1 MLNPAFIKEAFMI
14 LSFRRLM
21 RLCFLAS
28 MCGGAWAQP
37 QTVEF
42 NSLDRKQG
50 FPALLSGRAIYSD
63 KISGVFT
70 RPEKADGNVPVMVIM
85 HGSGGKSDIGTGEWS
100 RYFLS
105 MGIATLEVDSFGPR
119 GITATAADQ
128 SQLSYAASTVD
139 ALMALQAVAK
149 LPGVD
154 VSKVGVIGFSRG
166 GQASTNSGY
175 VRVRSAVLKES
186 KLAFALH
193 IALYG
198 GCSMFGTPD
207 KTPILF
213 LMGDDDDYVAPAT
226 CSRFVDAMRSRGASI
241 AFEVYPN
248 TKHGFDQDRK
258 DLRAPRAQTWKTC
271 APRYQDIDSLT
282 YSVGGKDV
290 SGKEYGEAMG
300 KCMTTGVTVGP
311 NYQSRDLARASVTR
325 FVRKNFASG
334 S

>member
-1 MLNPAFIKEAFMI
+1 MFSI
-14 LSFRRLM
+14 FRRVAQ
-21 RLCFLAS
+21 LCISVSLCCS
-28 MCGGAWAQP
+28 AWAQP
-37 QTVEF
+37 QTIEF
-42 NSLDRKQG
+42 KSLERKQG
-50 FPALLSGRAIYSD
+50 FPALMSGRAKYD
-63 KISGVFT
+63 DMANGVFT
-70 RPEKADGNVPVMVIM
+70 RPGNAVGNVPVMVIM

-100 RYFLS
+100 RFFLS

-119 GITATAADQ
+119 GISATAADQ

-149 LPGVD
+149 LPGID
-154 VSKVGVIGFSRG
+154 VSKIGVIGFSRG

-175 VRVRSAVLKES
+175 VKVRSAVLKES

-213 LMGDDDDYVAPAT
+213 LMGDDDDYAAPAT
-226 CSRFVDAMRSRGASI
+226 CSHFVDVMRSRGANI

-271 APRYQDIDSLT
+271 APRSQDIDSLT

-311 NYQSRDLARASVTR
+311 NYPAITASRTAVKS
-325 FVRKNFASG
+325 FVSKNFAM
-334 S
+334 

>member
-1 MLNPAFIKEAFMI
+1 MFLI
-14 LSFRRLM
+14 FRRLM
-21 RLCFLAS
+21 QLCFLAS

-85 HGSGGKSDIGTGEWS
+85 HGSGGKSEIGTGEWS
-100 RYFLS
+100 RYFLE
-105 MGIATLEVDSFGPR
+105 MGIATFVVDSFGPR

-128 SQLSYAASTVD
+128 SQLSYTASTVD

-149 LPGVD
+149 LPGID
-154 VSKVGVIGFSRG
+154 AGKIGVIGFSRG
-166 GQASTNSGY
+166 GLAATNSGY
-175 VRVRSAVLKES
+175 VKVLSAVLKGS
-186 KLAFALH
+186 KLHFALH

-198 GCSMFGTPD
+198 GCSQFGTTD

-226 CSRFVDAMRSRGASI
+226 CSRFVDAMRSRGANI
-241 AFEVYPN
+241 EFDVYPN

-258 DLRAPRAQTWKTC
+258 ELRAPRAQTLKSC
-271 APRYQDIDSLT
+271 APHYQDIDSLT
-282 YSVGGKDV
+282 YAVG
-290 SGKEYGEAMG
+290 SQIMSLKEYGESMQ

-311 NYQSRDLARASVTR
+311 NYQSRDLARASVKS
-325 FVRKNFASG
+325 FVRKNFAL
-334 S
+334 